1 MALYCL
7 KNCMS
12 LIHISQIFSH
22 KMISH
27 LHMLFLGF
35 FCEPP
40 LSIDL
45 LRSFP
50 FSYFEIDTV
59 HMEECVKH
67 MNSLKNNCPMSR
79 TASAHAT
86 RAQVK
91 GIDPKTCLSGPPSSP
106 PCPLHLRPWL
116 TWP

>member
-35 FCEPP
+35 
-40 LSIDL
+40 SVNL
-45 LRSFP
+45 L
-50 FSYFEIDTV
+50 
-59 HMEECVKH
+59 
-67 MNSLKNNCPMSR
+67 
-79 TASAHAT
+79 
-86 RAQVK
+86 
-91 GIDPKTCLSGPPSSP
+91 
-106 PCPLHLRPWL
+106 CPLIF
-116 TWP
+116 